1 MNTTKKYEP
10 REKVELHGTLAEF
23 RQALE
28 EEIEAI
34 KKRGLSS
41 TLLTGGVQISNQTGK
56 YCYKYNA
63 DFVPV
68 LPADTPCK
76 LIIGQNQYTV
86 TTVSFDEE
94 TITLASEQPLPD
106 GFSQARLE
114 NGSTVLMEC
123 MIKCIEENASETNPA
138 GKRML
143 SFDDQGIDPCEKIE
157 SYDIQGLRIGKENN
171 DNQKAAIVSALTN
184 NITYIWGPPGTG
196 KTKVIGQ
203 IIDKLQEK
211 DRSVLVVS
219 HTNTA
224 VDGAIEKA
232 AESYQRLW
240 EINRGTKAPY
250 PILRIGKSVKQLPVE
265 TTLEFHIKMN
275 GQELYEQ
282 KQQLENTKANL
293 QDAIHIVRRKQK
305 QIEWVESTQL
315 PSIPG
320 HISALE
326 AADKALQTL
335 RKRTDSLQS
344 RLLQE
349 KELHPEVEQYIA
361 LSAILEKTEQHH
373 NDVEQQLNT
382 AQEVV
387 RWVPNQIQLAKDE
400 IKRHVIYAELL
411 AKEAKTFSSV
421 FINRELASISE
432 KIQNLQTQMGVLRKE
447 HENHQRTISDYEK
460 KGAIGKFF
468 AGKSGIAQARIKLA
482 EIDVALSELQKEFNK
497 NIRLGDDYQEKLR
510 ERLDLEA
517 QLRRMKPAKTKE
529 YWEQMISD
537 LTQQLNQAQAAIP
550 KLDLEKKESA
560 GKSESLRRR
569 VSECKKEFDHLQS
582 LEKELRE
589 SEDAYRKARA
599 KLSQMEAELKEIF
612 TQEYAFCQLC
622 VNEKLTVSEASLTDQ
637 YQTLKSYLTAV
648 SEKIQ
653 TENKKSLEEQYTK
666 LSEQLTDIFKQLRAI
681 EESMGELEKQS
692 IMQAKVIGAT
702 LTKAYLST
710 ILRERTFDT
719 VILDEASMAAVPA
732 LWCAAYLAERNI
744 VIVGDFL
751 QLPPI
756 VIADTPMA
764 KKWLGRDIFDHSG
777 MQRKAKK
784 DSPSGPPSNFIM
796 LNEQYRM
803 EPEIAEIANRYYDD
817 YKKLESRTGPEFRQE
832 DINKFSSWF
841 PVAHPKHNVQ
851 LIDTESLHAWVTGIP
866 QGKGHSRLN
875 CFSAAIA
882 VNLAFK
888 CIEKK
893 LDAYLENSEESP
905 EKPLV
910 LIVAPYKPHI
920 TLVNK
925 LIQAEYVRRGLIK
938 KENESSVRKDE
949 LNFIQAG
956 TIHSFQGSEADI
968 VIFDLVIDE
977 PHWKANLF
985 MNNFSVKKPNG
996 EVMEVKV
1003 NEDLQKMFNV
1013 AVTRA
1018 KFQLFII
1025 GDFEYCME
1033 RTKKS
1038 KNNLHDLLRF
1048 LIDEKKYPRQEAKA
1062 LFPELSYTPPTSR
1075 KVDNI
1080 DPGQTLICT
1089 DTDFNDHFMR
1099 DLKNFQNRMIIYS
1112 AFMSEN
1118 RLSILLPAFT
1128 DAVSQGKEII
1138 IVTKDLSERGKAER
1152 SAYERCEK
1160 ELRSLGDK
1168 IKIIHKHGMHE
1179 KLILVDDDVIWMG
1192 SLNALSFTGKT
1203 GEVMERR
1210 CSQKL
1215 VKEYE
1220 KMYDIPHISQALNSG
1235 YEMSCPIC
1243 GGEMLV
1249 RESDEGGIYW
1259 QCVNKDY
1266 SRSAEQPYPKDGIL
1280 RCHCGSKYTFSMK
1293 KEPRW
1298 ICESNPR
1305 HYQKMRESDLKL
1317 DQMRSLIPR
1326 RELKTVEKY
1335 FSERRKEREKKS
1347 GIKRTPKVQENQQI
1361 TLFD

>member
-1 MNTTKKYEP
+1 MNTTKIYEP
-10 REKVELHGTLAEF
+10 KEKVELHGTLAEF

-28 EEIEAI
+28 DEIEAV
-34 KKRGLSS
+34 KKRGQSS
-41 TLLTGGVQISNQTGK
+41 TLLTGGVQISNQAGK
-56 YCYKYNA
+56 YCYKYSA

-76 LIIGQNQYTV
+76 LIIGQEQYTV

-94 TITLASEQPLPD
+94 TITIASEQPLPA

-123 MIKCIEENASETNPA
+123 MIKCIEENASKANPA

-143 SFDDQGIDPCEKIE
+143 SFDHQGIVPCKKINF
-157 SYDIQGLRIGKENN
+157 YDIQKIQLDRKNN
-171 DNQKAAIVSALTN
+171 ENQKAAIISALTN

-211 DRSVLVVS
+211 ERSVLVVS

-232 AESYQRLW
+232 AESYKQFW
-240 EINRGTKAPY
+240 ETTGRNQAPY

-265 TTLEFHIKMN
+265 TTLEFHIRMN

-282 KQQLENTKANL
+282 KQRLEDTKANL
-293 QDAIHIVRRKQK
+293 QDAIHIVRCKQK

-315 PSIPG
+315 PSITG
-320 HISALE
+320 DISEFETASNE
-326 AADKALQTL
+326 LQTL
-335 RKRTDSLQS
+335 RKKTDSLQS
-344 RLLQE
+344 KVLRE

-361 LSAILEKTEQHH
+361 LSAMLEKTEQHC
-373 NDVEQQLNT
+373 NDVKQRLNA
-382 AQEVV
+382 AQEIV
-387 RWVPNQIQLAKDE
+387 RSVPNQIQLAKDE

-421 FINRELASISE
+421 FVNRELASISN
-432 KIQNLQTQMGVLRKE
+432 KIRNFHTQMDALRKDRE
-447 HENHQRTISDYEK
+447 KHQRTVSDYEK
-460 KGAIGKFF
+460 KGSIGKFF
-468 AGKSGIAQARIKLA
+468 AGKSGVTQARIKLD
-482 EIDVALSELQKEFNK
+482 EINTVLSELQRELDETV
-497 NIRLGDDYQEKLR
+497 RLADDYKEKLR

-517 QLRRMKPAKTKE
+517 QLQRMKPEQTRE

-537 LTQQLNQAQAAIP
+537 LTQQLDQAHSAIP
-550 KLDLEKKESA
+550 KLDLEKNESI
-560 GKSESLRRR
+560 GKSEALRCQVLER
-569 VSECKKEFDHLQS
+569 KKEFDYLQS
-582 LEKELRE
+582 LEKALSE
-589 SEDAYRKARA
+589 SQYAYRNART
-599 KLSQMEAELKEIF
+599 KLLQMKSNLKQILER
-612 TQEYAFCQLC
+612 EYAFCQLC
-622 VNEKLTVSEASLTDQ
+622 ANKELTISETSLADQ
-637 YQTLKSYLTAV
+637 YQLLKSYLTAV
-648 SEKIQ
+648 AEKVQ
-653 TENKKSLEEQYTK
+653 DENKKSLEDQYTK
-666 LSEQLTDIFKQLRAI
+666 LSEQLVDVFKQLQAI

-692 IMQAKVIGAT
+692 IMQAKVVGAT

-777 MQRKAKK
+777 MQRKARK
-784 DSPSGPPSNFIM
+784 DSPSGPPANFIM

-841 PVAHPKHNVQ
+841 PIAHPRHNVQ

-893 LDAYLENSEESP
+893 LNAYLENSEEFP

-920 TLVNK
+920 ALVNK
-925 LIQAEYVRRGLIK
+925 LIQAEYVRRGLINK
-938 KENESSVRKDE
+938 GDESSLRKDE

-985 MNNFSVKKPNG
+985 MNNFNVKKPNG
-996 EVMEVKV
+996 EVEEVKI

-1025 GDFEYCME
+1025 GDFKYCRE

-1048 LIDEKKYPRQEAKA
+1048 LIDEKKYQCQEAKA
-1062 LFPELSYTPPTSR
+1062 LFPELTYTPPTSR
-1075 KVDNI
+1075 NVDNI
-1080 DPGQTLICT
+1080 DPSQTLICT
-1089 DTDFNDHFMR
+1089 DADFNDHFMR

-1138 IVTKDLSERGKAER
+1138 IVTKDLSERGKTER
-1152 SAYERCEK
+1152 SAYEQCEK
-1160 ELRSLGDK
+1160 ELRSFGDK

-1179 KLILVDDDVIWMG
+1179 KLILVDDNVVWMG

-1210 CSQKL
+1210 CSKKL

-1235 YEMSCPIC
+1235 YEMTCPIC

-1259 QCVNKDY
+1259 QCANKDY
-1266 SRSAEQPYPKDGIL
+1266 SRSAEQPYPKDGIM
-1280 RCHCGSKYTFSMK
+1280 RCHCGSKYVFSMK

-1317 DQMRSLIPR
+1317 DQMKSLIPR

-1335 FSERRKEREKKS
+1335 FIDRRKEREKKS
-1347 GIKRTPKVQENQQI
+1347 GKKPTPKFQENQQI
-1361 TLFD
+1361 ALF